1 VETTSPATETAPVS
15 LLARLRASTAARD
28 GLWVLAAQGLAA
40 LIALGVDVL
49 LFRNLDQAE
58 RGTLTAA
65 LGLRNIFLYIADL
78 GMALTTVR
86 VGAEFLGKGL
96 RNEAHTVFR
105 RALVTRLVLAC
116 LVAAVACALAPLLG
130 RLLLA
135 AGGRPELIWA
145 SAAALVGM
153 TATAWGGDVA
163 QACRRF
169 TRYFAHQVI
178 EAALRAVAVVLVFLA
193 VCGVLLGA
201 AARDAHLR
209 TETILWP
216 LALASILAGACSIL
230 VQRRQLKLAPRP
242 SDEAAPSE
250 PPQGA
255 FHRFWRTLC
264 GEDSVVHGELRS
276 FSRYAV
282 AIALLQT
289 VMAYVE
295 IFLIQC
301 QRGPNETAVFEGGR
315 RLALVLPLIGGALTT
330 VLLPRV
336 AVLSTPEACAAYV
349 RKALWVSVP
358 LAVLAAAS
366 LAAAAGLLVP
376 LLWSGRYADSIL
388 PLRWLCAGY
397 GFSIVLAPLILVLF
411 PLRREGT
418 VLLIQI
424 AGLTLALGLGA
435 YLIPRFGAVGAA
447 WSSLCVRAVMTLA
460 CAAAVF
466 VFLRRKEA
474 S

>member
-1 VETTSPATETAPVS
+1 
-15 LLARLRASTAARD
+15 LRASTAARD
-28 GLWVLAAQGLAA
+28 GLWVLAAQGLATM
-40 LIALGVDVL
+40 IALGVDVL
-49 LFRNLDQAE
+49 LFRNLEQAE

-65 LGLRNIFLYIADL
+65 LGLRNIFLYIADMGL
-78 GMALTTVR
+78 ALTTVR

-96 RNEAHTVFR
+96 RNEAHAVFR

-116 LVAAVACALAPLLG
+116 MVAGVACALAPLLG
-130 RLLLA
+130 RFLLA
-135 AGGRPELIWA
+135 AGDRPELIFA

-153 TATAWGGDVA
+153 TATAWGVDVA

-169 TRYFAHQVI
+169 ARYFAHQVI
-178 EAALRAVAVVLVFLA
+178 EASLRAIAVVVVFLA
-193 VCGVLLGA
+193 VCGALIGT

-209 TETILWP
+209 TETVLWP
-216 LALASILAGACSIL
+216 LALASLLAGACSIL
-230 VQRRQLKLAPRP
+230 IQRRQLALDTPPA
-242 SDEAAPSE
+242 DEAVQSDSQPGVF
-250 PPQGA
+250 Q
-255 FHRFWRTLC
+255 RFWRTLC
-264 GEDSVVHGELRS
+264 GEDSVVHAELRS

-295 IFLIQC
+295 VFLIQC

-315 RLALVLPLIGGALTT
+315 RLALILPLIGGALTT

-336 AVLSTPEACAAYV
+336 AVLATPEACAAYV

-358 LAVLAAAS
+358 LAVLAAVS
-366 LAAAAGLLVP
+366 LAAAAGFVVP
-376 LLWSGRYADSIL
+376 LLWSGRYADSIA

-397 GFSIVLAPLILVLF
+397 GFSIVLAPLVLVLF

-424 AGLTLALGLGA
+424 AGLTLALALGA

-447 WSSLCVRAVMTLA
+447 WSSLCVRVLMTLA

-466 VFLRRKEA
+466 VFLRRKEV